1 MPLKKVTSF
10 HIVFDNE
17 WNKYRV
23 NRLDRIK
30 KWYFLERLHILSQLS
45 FSKHIFVH
53 IMMLYEALCDKNM
66 KESAGQCMRLLLVIP

>member
-17 WNKYRV
+17 WNNYRV

-45 FSKHIFVH
+45 FRKHILMH
-53 IMMLYEALCDKNM
+53 IIMLGEALYDKNV
-66 KESAGQCMRLLLVIP
+66 KEIAGQFMRLFLVIP